1 MRVCRVV
8 NMGDSSLAIP
18 AVWQRRPRENQ
29 MNRRS
34 FFLAYT
40 VTNSSVSMLA
50 GRPLQ
55 SWVPCSYRKI
65 HRSLMDFIF
74 LLPSQV
80 CMFLWRMDVPFRHR
94 IEQDTY
100 QTPVY
105 LQQLGWLWGQREGRE
120 PLLCSVT
127 ILLSLLWLQ
136 GNTLLRFDASVV
148 LEATVTSQRKC
159 WIAIIWLCGDRCLS
173 SWV

>member
-1 MRVCRVV
+1 
-8 NMGDSSLAIP
+8 
-18 AVWQRRPRENQ
+18 

-74 LLPSQV
+74 LLPCQV
-80 CMFLWRMDVPFRHR
+80 CMFLWSMDVPFCHR
-94 IEQDTY
+94 IEQDTF

-120 PLLCSVT
+120 PLLCSEYTDHTAVT
-127 ILLSLLWLQ
+127 ALTPGKHTAQIRCFGSLRSNCHVSEKVLDCHNL
-136 GNTLLRFDASVV
+136 VV
-148 LEATVTSQRKC
+148 Q
-159 WIAIIWLCGDRCLS
+159 
-173 SWV
+173 